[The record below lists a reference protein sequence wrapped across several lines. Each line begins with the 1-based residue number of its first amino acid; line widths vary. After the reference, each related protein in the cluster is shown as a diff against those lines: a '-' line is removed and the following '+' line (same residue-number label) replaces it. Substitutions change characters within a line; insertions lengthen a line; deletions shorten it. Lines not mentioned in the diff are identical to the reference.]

1 MSYKLAAIKT
11 LSAAAIMYAT
21 VMAIYSGY
29 VWPAVYLSPVR
40 ATASRS
46 GSLAQQTQPTQQTQ
60 PPLAIAPRQPTP
72 DLFISPQQ
80 ERAQSPAEI
89 GIKRSGSAVQKEED
103 AKLAQVKEVRS
114 GSQLGRV
121 KTEVHT
127 TTPGAVLSQSTHQL
141 IKEETKEKGFGNTRD
156 GLN

>member
-21 VMAIYSGY
+21 VMALYSGY
-29 VWPAVYLSPVR
+29 VWPAVSLSPVR

-46 GSLAQQTQPTQQTQ
+46 GSLAQQTQ

>member
-21 VMAIYSGY
+21 VMALYSGY
-29 VWPAVYLSPVR
+29 VWPAVSLSPVR

-46 GSLAQQTQPTQQTQ
+46 GSLAQQTQ

-127 TTPGAVLSQSTHQL
+127 TAPGAVLSQSTHQM

>member
-11 LSAAAIMYAT
+11 LSAAAIMYIT
-21 VMAIYSGY
+21 VLGLYSGY
-29 VWPAVYLSPVR
+29 IWPAVSLAPV
-40 ATASRS
+40 AASREPEPQ
-46 GSLAQQTQPTQQTQ
+46 APY
-60 PPLAIAPRQPTP
+60 AIEQRRRTP

-80 ERAQSPAEI
+80 ERVQSPVEI
-89 GIKRSGSAVQKEED
+89 GVKRSGSAVAREAD
-103 AKLAQVKEVRS
+103 AKVAQVKEVRS

-121 KTEVHT
+121 KTEVT
-127 TTPGAVLSQSTHQL
+127 TKAPGAILSQTTQQM

>member
-11 LSAAAIMYAT
+11 LSAAAIMYIT
-21 VMAIYSGY
+21 VLGLYSGY
-29 VWPAVYLSPVR
+29 IWPAVSLAPVP
-40 ATASRS
+40 ASRVTS
-46 GSLAQQTQPTQQTQ
+46 SEPARAPY
-60 PPLAIAPRQPTP
+60 AIEQRRRTP

-80 ERAQSPAEI
+80 ERVQSPVDI
-89 GIKRSGSAVQKEED
+89 GVKRSGSAVAKEED
-103 AKLAQVKEVRS
+103 AKVAQVKEVRS

-121 KTEVHT
+121 KTEVT
-127 TTPGAVLSQSTHQL
+127 TKAPGAILSQTTQQM

>member
-11 LSAAAIMYAT
+11 LSAAAIMYIT
-21 VMAIYSGY
+21 VVGIYSGY
-29 VWPAVYLSPVR
+29 VWPAVSLTPVQ
-40 ATASRS
+40 AVASRE
-46 GSLAQQTQPTQQTQ
+46 GSLAPQTQPA
-60 PPLAIAPRQPTP
+60 LAIAPRQPTP
-72 DLFISPQQ
+72 DIFISPQQ
-80 ERAQSPAEI
+80 ERTHSPAEI

-127 TTPGAVLSQSTHQL
+127 TAPGAVLSQATHQM